1 MTKIARITLTDTDG
15 LIEEFQTGD
24 NFHFILAFAKCGPDG
39 GKNVPAEIIAV
50 GSTVVLGEIF
60 YLIGETHP
68 ELLDICARKTLVK
81 ALKARDIDPGAEAF
95 KNAPVVGG
103 IQ

>member
-1 MTKIARITLTDTDG
+1 MKITRIALTSKDG
-15 LIEEFQTGD
+15 TVEEFTMGD
-24 NFHFILAFAKCGPDG
+24 NFHFILGFAKCGPDG

-50 GSTVVLGEIF
+50 GSTVVLGEVF

-68 ELLDICARKTLVK
+68 ELLDICARKSLAK

-95 KNAPVVGG
+95 KAAPVVGG
-103 IQ
+103 VQ